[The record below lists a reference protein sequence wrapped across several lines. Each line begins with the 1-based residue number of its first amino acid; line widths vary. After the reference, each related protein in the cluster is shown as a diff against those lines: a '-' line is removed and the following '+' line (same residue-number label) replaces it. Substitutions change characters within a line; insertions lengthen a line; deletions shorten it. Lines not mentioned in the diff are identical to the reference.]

1 MSSTLINSS
10 LIIPGLINTAEIQS
24 LLAVY
29 VDTGGDAVAA
39 SSFAQQLGLEILE
52 DVKPSKEKRF
62 PLLMIYDRYGP
73 SLVQTGKGAPGP
85 VRADFVSGKT
95 DHRRKFGGGKGQ
107 LISKAVGLKSG
118 ITPSVLD
125 ATAGLGQDAFV
136 LACQG
141 CEMTLLE
148 RSPVVAELLRAGL
161 ELARRSY
168 DVAPIV
174 SHMNMINA
182 DSIEWLSAQIESVAD
197 VIYLDPMFPGRDK
210 SSLVKKE
217 MRLFKLIIGGD
228 LDAELLLAAALEK
241 ARYRVV
247 VKRPRKAPEIDGI
260 KPSLKLVGK
269 SSRYDIYTLKS
280 MDGLKR

>member
-1 MSSTLINSS
+1 MAHCLMNDCLMNEPFS
-10 LIIPGLINTAEIQS
+10 IQS
-24 LLAVY
+24 LLAVF
-29 VDTGGDAVAA
+29 VDAGGDTVAA
-39 SSFAQQLGLEILE
+39 SDFSQRLNLEILE

-85 VRADFVSGKT
+85 VRADFLSGKT

-148 RSPVVAELLRAGL
+148 RSPVVAELLSAGL

-168 DVAPIV
+168 DVAPII
-174 SHMNMINA
+174 SHMSMINA
-182 DSIEWLSAQIESVAD
+182 DSIEWLSAQTESVAD
-197 VIYLDPMFPGRDK
+197 VIYLDPMFPDRDK

-217 MRLFKLIIGGD
+217 MRLFKTIIGGD
-228 LDAELLLAAALEK
+228 LDAESLLTAALEK

-260 KPSLKLVGK
+260 KPSLKLEGK
-269 SSRYDIYTLKS
+269 SSRYDIYTIKS
-280 MDGLKR
+280 MDGLKG

>member
-1 MSSTLINSS
+1 LI
-10 LIIPGLINTAEIQS
+10 LLPEIQS
-24 LLAVY
+24 LLAVS
-29 VDTGGDAVAA
+29 VDAGGDAVAA
-39 SSFAQQLGLEILE
+39 TDFAQRLGLEILE

-62 PLLMIYDRYGP
+62 PLLMIYDRFGP

-85 VRADFVSGKT
+85 VRADFISGKS

-118 ITPSVLD
+118 ITPSILD

-148 RSPVVAELLRAGL
+148 RSPVVAELLSAGL
-161 ELARRSY
+161 KMARRSY
-168 DVAPIV
+168 DVAPIM
-174 SHMNMINA
+174 SYITMINA
-182 DSIEWLSAQIESVAD
+182 DSIEWLSAQNDTVAD
-197 VIYLDPMFPGRDK
+197 VIYLDPMFPDRDK

-217 MRLFKLIIGGD
+217 MKLFKSIIGGD
-228 LDAELLLAAALEK
+228 LDAEALLKASLEK

-247 VKRPRKAPEIDGI
+247 VKRPRKAPEIEGI
-260 KPSLKLVGK
+260 KPSLKLEGK

-280 MDGLKR
+280 IDALKG